1 MGFHAHDAYL
11 EHRVLSADPTELVR
25 LLYQA
30 GLEAVRDAR
39 RHLANGDIV
48 ARSRAISKASAVLLE
63 LVGSLDLERGGEIA
77 ERLGRLYD
85 YMLRRLTEA
94 NFQQSDAP
102 LAEVLSLMATL
113 AEAWNGIRPEPQ
125 PVSEPENRWAQP
137 LGGEAASR
145 TAEHAWS
152 F

>member
-1 MGFHAHDAYL
+1 MGYHAHDAYL
-11 EHRVLSADPTELVR
+11 ENRVLSADPTELVR
-25 LLYQA
+25 LLYQT

-39 RHLANGDIV
+39 RHLANGEIV

-77 ERLGRLYD
+77 GRLGRLYD

-125 PVSEPENRWAQP
+125 PASAPENPWAQP
-137 LGGEAASR
+137 VVGEAAGLA
-145 TAEHAWS
+145 AEHAWS

>member
-1 MGFHAHDAYL
+1 MGYHAHDAYL
-11 EHRVLSADPTELVR
+11 ENRVLSADPTELVR

-113 AEAWNGIRPEPQ
+113 AEAWNGIRPESKPA
-125 PVSEPENRWAQP
+125 SKPENPWAQP
-137 LGGEAASR
+137 VAGEAAGR
-145 TAEHAWS
+145 PAEHAWS